1 MVRFLDRSKSVYY
14 FCMYIFSKLKAKR
27 RLDENEKTA
36 DYTLRIDN
44 NLSNFIFDYKEIS
57 IFDLIKEEVH

>member
-1 MVRFLDRSKSVYY
+1 
-14 FCMYIFSKLKAKR
+14 MYIFSKLKAKR

-57 IFDLIKEEVH
+57 ESIFDLIKEEEH